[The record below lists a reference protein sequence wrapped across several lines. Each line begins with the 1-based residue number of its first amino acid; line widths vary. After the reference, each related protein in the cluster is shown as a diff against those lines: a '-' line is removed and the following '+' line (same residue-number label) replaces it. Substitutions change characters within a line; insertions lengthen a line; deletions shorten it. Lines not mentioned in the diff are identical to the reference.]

1 MRLVKKGSKDFFKDG
16 RKLTLTRMGITVGEH
31 VWGSGEPSE
40 FWVWIYT
47 HIFGLQRGDAE

>member
-40 FWVWIYT
+40 FWVIYDYNIT
-47 HIFGLQRGDAE
+47 S